1 MSDDRTDDQRLH
13 ILIDRGD
20 AVLTKYDQKK
30 GEVYEW
36 IDQLQQDPDN
46 EEVQEKLVKAYEN
59 LVKSLARKYA
69 HNRTNVEDL
78 VQVGMI
84 GLIIA
89 AKRFN
94 QQEGNSFEAFAI
106 PTIIGEIKRY
116 IRDKTW
122 SIHVPRRIKELGP
135 QINRMV
141 DELTIDLQRMPTM
154 EELAAKLDV
163 SEEELFETMEISK
176 NYKALSVDYKYD
188 ENAEGNLTTLLDLVG
203 YRERN
208 FDHVDRKLLLES
220 IIPILTEREQK
231 IIKYLFFDH
240 LSQQE
245 VADKLGISQM
255 HVSRLQRQAL
265 LKLREHLEKQH

>member
-1 MSDDRTDDQRLH
+1 M
-13 ILIDRGD
+13 
-20 AVLTKYDQKK
+20 TKYEQKK
-30 GEVYEW
+30 DEVYDW
-36 IDQLQQDPDN
+36 IEQLQHRPDD
-46 EEVQEKLVKAYEN
+46 EDVQEKLVIYYEK
-59 LVKSLARKYA
+59 LVKALARKYA
-69 HNRTNVEDL
+69 HNRTNIEDL

-94 QQEGNSFEAFAI
+94 KMEGNSFEAFAI

-135 QINRMV
+135 QINRMI
-141 DELTIDLQRMPTM
+141 DELTVDLQRIPTI

-163 SEEELFETMEISK
+163 TEEELFETIEISK
-176 NYKALSVDYKYD
+176 NYKALSVDFKYD
-188 ENAEGNLTTLLDLVG
+188 TNAEGNLTTLLDMVG
-203 YRERN
+203 YQERH

-220 IIPILTEREQK
+220 IIPILSEREQK
-231 IIKYLFFDH
+231 IIKYLFFDR

-245 VADKLGISQM
+245 VGERLGISQM

-265 LKLREHLEKQH
+265 LKLRNQIEKTQ